1 MDRAT
6 GTVLALV
13 VGALLLAAGC
23 RTAPPPVAK
32 KPEPPPSAEY
42 PRFDDPD
49 AARFDDLPV
58 LLFFHV
64 QQPPAGTELLRPIRA
79 RGTSPVSGGSC
90 REAGIA
96 GLVRLQR
103 IAVQQGVDA
112 VVNIRATWRGEM
124 IGDDRR
130 FECRVHRGRH
140 SLVWEAALARL
151 PAPPPPAPAPPA
163 TEPGDDPAARLRRL
177 QSLYYQ
183 GLITREEYLQR
194 KDEIL
199 GEL

>member
-1 MDRAT
+1 MKP
-6 GTVLALV
+6 LLSIV
-13 VGALLLAAGC
+13 VGALLAVAGC

-32 KPEPPPSAEY
+32 RPEPPPSASY

-79 RGTSPVSGGSC
+79 RGTSPVSGGGC

-103 IAVQQGVDA
+103 IAEQQGADA

-124 IGDDRR
+124 IGDDAR

-140 SLVWEAALARL
+140 SLVWEGALARL
-151 PAPPPPAPAPPA
+151 PAPVPLAPAPAP
-163 TEPGDDPAARLRRL
+163 EPGNDAAARLRKL

-183 GLITREEYLQR
+183 GLISHEEYLQR

>member
-1 MDRAT
+1 MIRVSIA
-6 GTVLALV
+6 AFW
-13 VGALLLAAGC
+13 LLLAAGC

-32 KPEPPPSAEY
+32 RPEPPPSAAY
-42 PRFDDPD
+42 PRYDDPD

-64 QQPPAGTELLRPIRA
+64 QHPPAGTDLLRPVRA
-79 RGTSPVSGGSC
+79 RGASPIEGGSC

-103 IAVQQGVDA
+103 IAEQQGADA
-112 VVNIRATWRGEM
+112 VVNIRATWRQEL

-130 FECRVHRGRH
+130 FECRVHRGRY
-140 SLVWEAALARL
+140 SLVWEGALARL
-151 PAPPPPAPAPPA
+151 PAPVPVPVTTAPAPEA
-163 TEPGDDPAARLRRL
+163 ENEPAARLRKL

-183 GLITREEYLQR
+183 GLISDEEYLQR